1 MGSRSDD
8 SACMHMRVVMIARKN
23 HQMILGNAW
32 AYDYILVFVFMC
44 VSVSAL
50 GELFLYTAVSA
61 AS

>member
-1 MGSRSDD
+1 
-8 SACMHMRVVMIARKN
+8 MRVVMIARKN